1 MLLPE
6 FLQIF
11 RQSMAILC
19 CLFGL
24 PGNLLTIVVC
34 LRALFHRTV
43 NFERRVFDLYLVEIS
58 ILGQWRSEEGVA
70 SVFVAFRYLH
80 LALLGQ

>member
-1 MLLPE
+1 MLLQE

-11 RQSMAILC
+11 RQTMAILC

-24 PGNLLTIVVC
+24 PGNLLTILVC
-34 LRALFHRTV
+34 FKALCYRTL

-58 ILGQWRSEEGVA
+58 ILG
-70 SVFVAFRYLH
+70 
-80 LALLGQ
+80 